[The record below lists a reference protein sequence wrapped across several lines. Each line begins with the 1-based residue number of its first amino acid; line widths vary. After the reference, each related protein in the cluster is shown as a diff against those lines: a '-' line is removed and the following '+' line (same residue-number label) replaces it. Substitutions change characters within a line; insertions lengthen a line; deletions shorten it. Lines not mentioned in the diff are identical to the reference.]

1 MKAIIVDDEVIMLKS
16 FMRLSAGIDGLNVV
30 EQFTYPE
37 DALNYVNSHRIDL
50 AILDVRMPG
59 MSGIELAK
67 KLRAINPE
75 ILIVFISAFD
85 EYVRDSNIIGGDYY
99 IVKPYKRDT
108 IEMMMQKMLLLSQ
121 RFHKDIYIQMFGR
134 FTIMKNGS
142 PIPLSGKAKEIL
154 ALIVSRR
161 GKEISNEEI
170 YSTVWEGREYS
181 NYHMK
186 VYYNALKRLKDVLED
201 AQISGLLL
209 STARGQM
216 INTALFDCDYYAWQ
230 DDNMESRDRFDG
242 EFLSEY
248 SWGEYILADI
258 IKDYTNAW

>member
-1 MKAIIVDDEVIMLKS
+1 MIAIIVDDEVIMLKS
-16 FMRLSAGIDGLNVV
+16 FMRLSAGIEGLNVV
-30 EQFTYPE
+30 EQFSYPE
-37 DALNYVNSHRIDL
+37 DALEFVEAHRVDL

-67 KLRAINPE
+67 KLRELRPE

-85 EYVRDSNIIGGDYY
+85 EYVRDSNLIGGDYY
-99 IVKPYKRDT
+99 IVKPYKRET
-108 IEMMMQKMLLLSQ
+108 IEMMVQKMLLLSQ
-121 RFHKDIYIQMFGR
+121 RLHKDIYIQMFGR
-134 FTIMKNGS
+134 FTVLKNGN

-154 ALIVSRR
+154 ALVASRR

-170 YSTVWEGREYS
+170 YSTIWEGREYS

-186 VYYNALKRLKDVLED
+186 VYYNALKRLKDVLEES
-201 AQISGLLL
+201 QLSSLLL

-230 DDNMESRDRFDG
+230 DDNMESRDRFEG

-248 SWGEYILADI
+248 SWGEYILAGI
-258 IKDYTNAW
+258 MQDYMND